1 MKSRLLALLFLPFLF
16 GQCNGFLE
24 EVSQTEIRPSTIR
37 DMEKIIESDAY
48 PAMLTNS
55 ENIRGWL
62 FNRATDIFTDDV
74 KSNIVKNEL
83 LTRKEEERY
92 RFAWDNTMF
101 DEGGGGYDISF
112 WEVPYE
118 RIKGCNIVLEY
129 TDQMEGEQERKDY
142 VKGEAYVLRG
152 WYYYFLVNCFGLP
165 YTYGDPTVNPG
176 VPLKLVTGVT
186 DEHLK
191 RATVAEC
198 YDQIVTDMKTGLD
211 MMRAGIEYESA
222 DVLRL
227 TCVAVH
233 GLLSRVYLHMGDWE
247 NVIVEADSVLS
258 KRNGLL
264 QFSATSYGPYSDN
277 YDGVEILWA
286 CPESSNVDNQDTIPF
301 NPSNELYNLYQ
312 QDTKEVGRDV
322 RGVAT
327 IEYMGASY
335 MKAYQYA
342 DQHPDERYTGAY
354 GVRKC
359 NIAGYDYNGGIRTAE
374 VYLNRAEAYIRLYM
388 EDGDESKAQRALDDL
403 NTLRRSRFENG
414 YADWTLGDFAEP
426 QELLDFCLRE
436 RRRELCSEANHRWFD
451 LRRCGM
457 PELTHV
463 YIDNESG
470 LEITYTLQKE
480 DPRYVLPIPEDVK
493 ERNPELR

>member
-1 MKSRLLALLFLPFLF
+1 
-16 GQCNGFLE
+16 
-24 EVSQTEIRPSTIR
+24 
-37 DMEKIIESDAY
+37 
-48 PAMLTNS
+48 
-55 ENIRGWL
+55 
-62 FNRATDIFTDDV
+62 
-74 KSNIVKNEL
+74 
-83 LTRKEEERY
+83 
-92 RFAWDNTMF
+92 
-101 DEGGGGYDISF
+101 
-112 WEVPYE
+112 
-118 RIKGCNIVLEY
+118 
-129 TDQMEGEQERKDY
+129 MEGEQERKDY